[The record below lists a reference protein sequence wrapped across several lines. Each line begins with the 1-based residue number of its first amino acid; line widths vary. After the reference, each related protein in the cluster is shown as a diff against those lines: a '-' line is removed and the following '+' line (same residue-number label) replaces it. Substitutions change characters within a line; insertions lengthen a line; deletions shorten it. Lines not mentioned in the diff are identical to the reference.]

1 MPVTDLKL
9 PAAMLCLAAGLACT
23 ASVAVPDTVLV
34 NGKVF
39 TSNLDQPWVEALA
52 IRGERIIAVGTSQAM
67 AAMAGAATRRIDLG
81 GRTAVPGFNDAH
93 IHTGPG
99 IAMYDVTVPDDP
111 TTQQVAEA
119 LKAAAGAAP
128 ANQPLRLQFGGR
140 VWDDDSVNRGWLD
153 ALARDRPVYL
163 RAFTGHGTIMN
174 SAALALVQF
183 DESMGDPEGGRLQR
197 DASGRL
203 NGRVEEYADELVVR
217 RLRAKV
223 PAAERPQAY
232 RQFSLE
238 AARLGITSV
247 QLMANA
253 GPHADAVTD
262 IVAAESPLRW
272 RVFRWPVREA
282 GQQLQDSKTFLP
294 PQPSPRVDAR
304 GMKWM
309 LDGTP
314 IERLAAMRQP
324 YRDRPAESGRL
335 NLSPERIGQFVG
347 WAYGSEDPLAVHAVG
362 DRAIETYLAALEQ
375 AGRAEIWTRKRP
387 RLEHGDMLMPDLVP
401 RAKALGIVVVQNP
414 AHLMLRETLL
424 ATVGPER
431 VPHAQPMKSLLAAG
445 IPLAIGSDGPLS
457 PFLNILF
464 ATTHAVNPAEAL
476 TREQAV
482 IAYTHGSAF
491 AEFAER
497 DKGRLMPGALADIAV
512 LSADLF
518 TVPPNQLPSLH
529 SVLTLI
535 GGRPAHDAGLW
546 QR

>member
-1 MPVTDLKL
+1 MVFPDLKL

-23 ASVAVPDTVLV
+23 GSTVPDTVLV
-34 NGKVF
+34 NGRVF
-39 TSNLDQPWVEALA
+39 TSNPDQPWAEALA
-52 IRGERIIAVGTSQAM
+52 IRGERIIAVGTSQAI
-67 AAMAGAATRRIDLG
+67 AATAGSATRHIDLG
-81 GRTAVPGFNDAH
+81 GRTAVAGFNDAH
-93 IHTGPG
+93 VHAGPG
-99 IAMYDVTVPDDP
+99 IEMYDVAVADDP
-111 TTQQVAEA
+111 TAQQVAEA
-119 LKAAAGAAP
+119 LKAAVATAP

-140 VWDDDSVNRGWLD
+140 LWDDGSVTRGWLD
-153 ALARDRPVYL
+153 ALSRERPVYL
-163 RAFTGHGTIMN
+163 RAFTGHGAILN

-203 NGRVEEYADELVVR
+203 NGRVEEYADVLVGR

-232 RQFSLE
+232 RQFSIE

-253 GPHADAVTD
+253 GPHKDAVTD
-262 IVAAESPLRW
+262 LVAAESPLRW

-282 GQQLQDSKTFLP
+282 GQELQDSKTFMP

-314 IERLAAMRQP
+314 VERFAAMRQP
-324 YRDRPAESGRL
+324 YHDRPAESGRL
-335 NLSPERIGQFVG
+335 NFTPDRISQFVG

-362 DRAIETYLAALEQ
+362 DHAIETYLAALEK
-375 AGRAEIWTRKRP
+375 AGRAETWTRKRP
-387 RLEHGDMLMPDLVP
+387 RLEHGDMLMPDLIP
-401 RAKALGIVVVQNP
+401 RARALGIVVVQNP
-414 AHLMLRETLL
+414 AHLMLRQPLL
-424 ATVGPER
+424 ATLGPER
-431 VPHAQPMKSLLAAG
+431 LQKAQPMKSLLDAG

-464 ATTHAVNPAEAL
+464 ATTHAVNPSEAL

-482 IAYTHGSAF
+482 TAYTHGSAF
-491 AEFAER
+491 AEFADR
-497 DKGRLMPGALADIAV
+497 DKGQLVPGALADIAV

-518 TVPPNQLPSLH
+518 TVPPDQLPSLH

-535 GGRPAHDAGLW
+535 GGRPVHNAGLW
-546 QR
+546 QP